1 MLNIP
6 HCVLGSSH
14 IRIVEKLLDSGLSAT
29 DLLQKNLYILRQ
41 TIFIRYLTEL
51 YSLEYNFFRKL
62 SLFILIAKGKFY

>member
-29 DLLQKNLYILRQ
+29 DLLQKKLVYSETDNLY
-41 TIFIRYLTEL
+41 
-51 YSLEYNFFRKL
+51 SV
-62 SLFILIAKGKFY
+62 SH